1 MTINLDKKN
10 NKPSFNLEKDEV
22 DYYYSTNGKQYGPYL
37 KKDLLT
43 KIDSNTLVWREGI
56 EWTNASKLEEFNN
69 HFQSKVPVINN
80 SDISLADSEVVEV
93 LESNNITKSQKMF
106 SSPFSFSG
114 RIRRLEYGI
123 SFIIYYVAVMILPF
137 ITIDAPILG
146 LGYIPTLW
154 FLFAQGTKRCH
165 DRGNPGWWQIIP
177 FYGFWMIFAE
187 GEAQDNE
194 YGSSPK

>member
-1 MTINLDKKN
+1 MTINLDKKD
-10 NKPSFNLEKDEV
+10 KESSFNLDKDEV
-22 DYYYSTNGKQYGPYL
+22 DYYYSINGEQYGPFM

-56 EWTNASKLEEFNN
+56 EWTNASKLEEFKN
-69 HFQSKVPVINN
+69 HFQSEVSVIKE
-80 SDISLADSEVVEV
+80 SDISIVDSEVVEV
-93 LESNNITKSQKMF
+93 LEPNNITNSQKMF
-106 SSPFSFSG
+106 SSPFSFNG

-123 SFIIYYVAVMILPF
+123 SFIIYYVAAMTLPLL
-137 ITIDAPILG
+137 TIDNPILG
-146 LGYIPTLW
+146 LGYIPLLW

-177 FYGFWMIFAE
+177 FYGFWMLFAD
-187 GEAQDNE
+187 GDRQSNE

>member
-1 MTINLDKKN
+1 MKINLDKE
-10 NKPSFNLEKDEV
+10 PSFNLEKDEV
-22 DYYYSTNGKQYGPYL
+22 DYYYSVNGKQYGPYL

-56 EWTNASKLEEFNN
+56 EWMNASKLEEFNN
-69 HFQSKVPVINN
+69 HFQSEGPVIKE
-80 SDISLADSEVVEV
+80 SDVSILDSEVVEA
-93 LESNNITKSQKMF
+93 LEPNKITNSQKMF
-106 SSPFSFSG
+106 SSPFSFKG
-114 RIRRLEYGI
+114 RVRRLEYGI
-123 SFIIYYVAVMILPF
+123 SLIIYYVASSTLSI

-177 FYGFWMIFAE
+177 FYSFWMIFAE

-194 YGSSPK
+194 YGRSPK

>member
-1 MTINLDKKN
+1 MKINLDKE
-10 NKPSFNLEKDEV
+10 PSFNLEKDEV
-22 DYYYSTNGKQYGPYL
+22 DYYYSVNGKQYGPYL

-56 EWTNASKLEEFNN
+56 EWMNASKLEEFNN
-69 HFQSKVPVINN
+69 HFQSEGPVIKE
-80 SDISLADSEVVEV
+80 SDVSILDSEVVEA
-93 LESNNITKSQKMF
+93 LEPNNITNSQKMF
-106 SSPFSFSG
+106 SSPFSFKG
-114 RIRRLEYGI
+114 RVRRLEYGI
-123 SFIIYYVAVMILPF
+123 SLIIYYVASWTLSI

-177 FYGFWMIFAE
+177 FYSFWMIFAE

>member
-1 MTINLDKKN
+1 MKINLDKE
-10 NKPSFNLEKDEV
+10 PSFNLEKDEV
-22 DYYYSTNGKQYGPYL
+22 YYYYSVNGKQYGPYL

-56 EWTNASKLEEFNN
+56 EWMNASKLEEFNN
-69 HFQSKVPVINN
+69 HFQSEGPVIKE
-80 SDISLADSEVVEV
+80 SDVSILDSEVVEA
-93 LESNNITKSQKMF
+93 LEPNNITNSQKMF
-106 SSPFSFSG
+106 SSPFSFKG
-114 RIRRLEYGI
+114 RVRRLEYGI
-123 SFIIYYVAVMILPF
+123 SLIIYYVASLTLSI

-177 FYGFWMIFAE
+177 FYSFWMIFAE